1 LAAAAYK
8 VTHTMARLPYLD
20 PGDAEPHVAAV
31 LARSPDLGIF
41 RMVANAQVAFPAWMR
56 FGGTLFDGDELDPL
70 LRELAIMQVAAMTP
84 GAEYEWVQHAAITLA
99 VGGTHEQVD
108 AIERGDVD
116 AAVLGDDGR
125 LVVRFTTQVVR
136 DASPDE
142 QTFAAMTA
150 RFTPREVMHLLL
162 VIGQYM
168 MVGRIMAT
176 TQLDLEPA
184 LAGELLGR
192 AGEAKA
198 RRAAKPAAE

>member
-1 LAAAAYK
+1 M
-8 VTHTMARLPYLD
+8 VDPTPMARLPYLD
-20 PGDAEPHVAAV
+20 PDQAEPHVAAV
-31 LARSPDLGIF
+31 LARSPGLGIF
-41 RMVANAQVAFPAWMR
+41 RMVANAQGAFPAWMR
-56 FGGTLFDGDELDPL
+56 FGGTLFDGDEFDGL

-99 VGGTHEQVD
+99 VGGTQEQLD
-108 AIERGDVD
+108 AIERGDLE

-125 LVVRFTTQVVR
+125 LVVRFTDQVVR
-136 DASPDE
+136 DAAPDE

-150 RFTPREVMHLLL
+150 RFTPREIMHLLL

-184 LAGELLGR
+184 LAGELLQGVYEAKGRR
-192 AGEAKA
+192 AGRSSPE
-198 RRAAKPAAE
+198 